1 MFIQCSSKSPY
12 NVLGNTAKVTFA
24 TKRKRTWAHWH
35 LVNYTVLPLPFKPLL
50 NARTR
55 SRTWTDS
62 SVFFTSYVAIIAM
75 LLTELQE
82 SHHLPHILSSTCIT
96 SQSGHIKDLLCDASR
111 VSSSHLWERKS
122 FHLATL
128 GVSSRLTT
136 NLKVK
141 NPDKLVLILLIHTTI
156 NSSCNQR

>member
-1 MFIQCSSKSPY
+1 MFIQCSSKFPY

-24 TKRKRTWAHWH
+24 AKRKRTWAHWH

-75 LLTELQE
+75 LLIKLQE

-111 VSSSHLWERKS
+111 VS

-136 NLKVK
+136 NLKAK
-141 NPDKLVLILLIHTTI
+141 NPDKLVLILLINTTI
-156 NSSCNQR
+156 NCSCNQR